1 MNVKFAY
8 LYILLLYS
16 LYILT
21 SQIGEQITEMF
32 QKKAKSDVGF
42 FVPVLQVSEKK
53 RNKNFNL
60 STPLVAHDTILGF
73 LMLVL

>member
-1 MNVKFAY
+1 M
-8 LYILLLYS
+8 
-16 LYILT
+16 
-21 SQIGEQITEMF
+21 TEMF
-32 QKKAKSDVGF
+32 QKKAKSDVGV
-42 FVPVLQVSEKK
+42 FVPVLQVSEEK